1 MKFPSPERAI
11 LPEYRNRRRG
21 RIGAG
26 AWMFLATSMIA
37 GVLFILMNPPFWG
50 NDGLSQYSRAYQ
62 VSHGQFLPQEIEWG
76 GKGESYGGSI
86 PAPVWQLYTHA
97 ATDLGA
103 NPSEPAAMIL
113 EPERYAELGSATY
126 RSDES
131 NLIWFTNTA
140 AYSPVPYLPAAVAS
154 LIAEVGGSSVDTAL
168 RGMAMASLLA
178 YVLPVFGALVIVRAS
193 RSRWLLLVLALLP
206 PALLQ
211 SATITADALTNGV
224 ALLFAALMM
233 RVSLE
238 RRALTG
244 VQTALLYASVV
255 LLPLGKPSYMVLV
268 LLVIAAPR
276 TLLRGPGWLRWVALS
291 LSAAA
296 WGTWTLATRGISDV
310 LAFYRADYEQRD
322 FGMTPMI
329 EQTLGDPLGFVAN
342 AIRTLFYRDNFFF
355 LDLIGSSNIRV
366 PSTAMLAMTVVI
378 VIAVGLLPRFN
389 LAARWSKRIWIGA
402 SVISVLAIFGTL
414 YVSFTPVGFY
424 LIDGVQGRYFF
435 PLWPVLLL
443 TIAAFLPL
451 RWQSTA
457 GSDSRV
463 GVVVGSVAVA
473 AVAVTLAK
481 FWYVVWV
488 GA

>member
-1 MKFPSPERAI
+1 VNVPSPERAI
-11 LPEYRNRRRG
+11 LPEFRNHRRG
-21 RIGAG
+21 RFGGA
-26 AWMFLATSMIA
+26 AWIFLATSMIA
-37 GVLFILMNPPFWG
+37 GVLFILINPPFWG

-86 PAPVWQLYTHA
+86 PAPVWELYTHA

-103 NPSEPAAMIL
+103 NPAEPEAMIL
-113 EPERYAELGSATY
+113 EPERYDELGSAEY

-140 AYSPVPYLPAAVAS
+140 AYSPVPYVPAAVAS
-154 LIAEVGGSSVDTAL
+154 LIAEFGGASVDTAL
-168 RGMAMASLLA
+168 RGMALASLLA
-178 YVLPVFGALVIVRAS
+178 YVIPVFAALVVVRAS
-193 RSRWLLLVLALLP
+193 RSRWLLLVLSLLP

-238 RRALTG
+238 RRALSG
-244 VQTALLYASVV
+244 LQTALLYASVL

-276 TLLRGPGWLRWVALS
+276 ALLRGPSWLRWAALGAS
-291 LSAAA
+291 TAA
-296 WGTWTLATRGISDV
+296 WGGWTLATRGISDV
-310 LAFYRADYEQRD
+310 LAFYRSDYEQRD
-322 FGMTPMI
+322 FGMAPMI
-329 EQTLGDPLGFVAN
+329 EQTLSDPLGFIAN
-342 AIRTLFYRDNFFF
+342 AARTLFYRDNFFF
-355 LDLIGSSNIRV
+355 LDLIGSSNVRV
-366 PSTAMLAMTVVI
+366 PSTAMLAMTVVV
-378 VIAVGLLPRFN
+378 VIAIALLPRFT
-389 LAARWSKRIWIGA
+389 LSERWSKRIWIGA
-402 SVISVLAIFGTL
+402 SAISVLAIFGTL

-435 PLWPVLLL
+435 PLWPVILL
-443 TIAAFLPL
+443 TVAAYFPL
-451 RWQSTA
+451 RWQLTGASAT
-457 GSDSRV
+457 RV
-463 GVVVGSVAVA
+463 GVAVSSVAVA
-473 AVAVTLAK
+473 AVMVTVAK